1 MLLRQRVLSGAL
13 GTRARIHSPFCLITR
28 SLESSAAIQPIEVG
42 SGAAGITPWRT
53 RAYLVEISASPHG
66 NFGVTP
72 RGYFAENKGLHRSIF
87 GVQTPSFL
95 AVCTSFSKT
104 NLRQIFAARGQN
116 REKAAPLLRSSLHSQ
131 IRSSQFRAFELP
143 AGA

>member
-1 MLLRQRVLSGAL
+1 MPQRQKVLSGAL
-13 GTRARIHSPFCLITR
+13 GTRAWIHSPFCSVTHGV
-28 SLESSAAIQPIEVG
+28 ESSAATQSIEVG
-42 SGAAGITPWRT
+42 RGAAGVTPRRI
-53 RAYLVEISASPHG
+53 RAYLVEIPTLPHG
-66 NFGVTP
+66 NFGVTQW
-72 RGYFAENKGLHRSIF
+72 GYFAGNRGLQRSICCA
-87 GVQTPSFL
+87 QTPSFL

-131 IRSSQFRAFELP
+131 VRSSQFRAFELP